1 MRCSIYNTILLEMI
15 HFVTHSKKNRDM
27 AAITMEE
34 EYKLIRSLLTIEN
47 QIRRQKIEL
56 QFCTDDAERFQI
68 ESTINQLIGTRDQL
82 ILELTEIENPQASI
96 EIRHHLIQIFAEMRA
111 SIMDVKYDLPIS
123 RNQGLVLENY
133 FISKIFDEIKR
144 VVNCRYYGL
153 STPFLYFSADPEDS
167 FDRKELISFFN
178 SEIKILQAFENVNYI
193 LLKSYFEE
201 FTDRLSNLI
210 K

>member
-1 MRCSIYNTILLEMI
+1 ME
-15 HFVTHSKKNRDM
+15 
-27 AAITMEE
+27 AITMEE
-34 EYKLIRSLLTIEN
+34 EYKLIRSLLTVEN

-56 QFCTDDAERFQI
+56 QFCTDGAERFQI
-68 ESTINQLIGTRDQL
+68 ESTINQLNENHEQL
-82 ILELTEIENPQASI
+82 ILELTKIENPQASI
-96 EIRHHLIQIFAEMRA
+96 EIRYHLIQIFSEMRA

-144 VVNCRYYGL
+144 VMDCRYYGL
-153 STPFLYFSADPEDS
+153 STPFLYFSSDPEDS

-178 SEIKILQAFENVNYI
+178 SEIKILQALEIVNYI

-201 FTDRLSNLI
+201 FTDRLSKLI
-210 K
+210 Q